1 MSRDTAVSRDTAFA
15 DAHADVE
22 RLIANIERVVVGMGE
37 VVRLVVAALL
47 SRGHVLLE
55 DRPGVGKTMLART
68 LARSI
73 SCEFKRVQC
82 TPDLLPVD
90 ITGYVDPRNQTFVPG
105 PVFANIVLADEL
117 NRAMPRTQ
125 SALLEAMGEAQVTV
139 DGRTY
144 PLPDPFIVIATQNPI
159 EHSGVN
165 DLPEAQLDRFQL
177 LLSPGYPS
185 EDEEAE
191 ILRDRMVEDPLTGAA
206 AVLTIERVRELM
218 ALVTYVVVDE
228 RLLRYIIAA
237 VRQTR
242 LSDELALGA
251 SPRAALQLMQLARA
265 YALVQGRAYVIPDD
279 VKALF
284 IHTLPHRL
292 IPKVMPESLMSMT
305 EWKTRIA
312 KRLLDSVAF
321 PG

>member
-1 MSRDTAVSRDTAFA
+1 MKLDSAF
-15 DAHADVE
+15 DVAHADIE
-22 RLIANIERVVVGMGE
+22 RLIANIERVIVGKHA

-73 SCEFKRVQC
+73 SCAFTRIQC

-90 ITGYVDPRNQTFVPG
+90 ITGYVDPRKERFVPG
-105 PVFANIVLADEL
+105 AVFANIVLADEL

-125 SALLEAMGEAQVTV
+125 SALLEAMGETQVTV
-139 DGRTY
+139 DGTTH
-144 PLPDPFIVIATQNPI
+144 PLPDPFMVLATQNPI

-165 DLPEAQLDRFQL
+165 DLPEAQLDRFEL
-177 LLSPGYPS
+177 LLAPGYPS
-185 EDEEAE
+185 EDYEVD
-191 ILRDRMVEDPLTGAA
+191 ILRERMVEDPLTSAQ
-206 AVLTIERVRELM
+206 AVLTIERVRELI
-218 ALVTYVVVDE
+218 ALVAQVTVDE
-228 RLLRYIIAA
+228 RLLRYIITV
-237 VRQTR
+237 VRQSR

-265 YALVQGRAYVIPDD
+265 YALMQGRGYVIPDD

-284 IHTLPHRL
+284 IHALPHRL
-292 IPKVMPESLMSMT
+292 IPKVMPESLVGMT
-305 EWKTRIA
+305 EWKTHIVRRLVEGIA
-312 KRLLDSVAF
+312 VPD
-321 PG
+321 